1 MVEEILHGFE
11 GVECQAITH
20 IEENVSKPVI
30 LFLHGYNF
38 TGKTWSKTGVFDAL
52 TSRGYSF
59 IAPDMPYG
67 RRTRC
72 TKHTRSLDINLG
84 LLNSLVSSYVGRRP
98 LVVVGASLGGR
109 LAIYYSAKNEL
120 VRGLLLLSPYIEKDK
135 KALTIASSIAAISK
149 IILGEKDIV
158 SRKTI
163 EKLASR
169 IGASIVVY
177 EGAGHA
183 MYLDSPD
190 RFVQELL
197 GFVEY
202 VEELIKE

>member
-1 MVEEILHGFE
+1 MVEEVLHGFK
-11 GVECQAITH
+11 GIECKAIAH
-20 IEENVSKPVI
+20 IEENFSKPVI
-30 LFLHGYNF
+30 LFLHGYSF
-38 TGKTWSKTGVFDAL
+38 TGETWSKTGVFDAL
-52 TSRGYSF
+52 TSRRYSF

-84 LLNSLVSSYVGRRP
+84 LLNSLVSSYVGRRQ

-135 KALTIASSIAAISK
+135 TALTIASSITAVSK

-190 RFVQELL
+190 RFVRDLL
-197 GFVEY
+197 EFIEY
-202 VEELIKE
+202 VEGMHKE